1 MTVENKE
8 PFSALMDEMG
18 LLAKAMPE
26 VAPEPSD
33 EDKLKAAAEAE
44 EAAAAEAA
52 AGKQPLA
59 KSLQVTLADGTVVDA
74 EDGTELVKSL
84 MDQVSGLEGVMAKAL
99 GAAVG
104 LIKKQGEQLVATDT
118 LVKSLQAKVTEL
130 SGEGRGRKTMV
141 TVMDK
146 PGQLAKSETP
156 GMTAPEF
163 MAKSHAAFKDGKING
178 TELTIIDVSLRQGAL
193 PDAGLISKVMA

>member
-26 VAPEPSD
+26 VAPELTD
-33 EDKLKAAAEAE
+33 EEKAEKAQA
-44 EAAAAEAA
+44 EAAALEA
-52 AGKQPLA
+52 AGKQPMA
-59 KSLQVTLADGTVVDA
+59 KSMQVTLADGSVVEA

-84 MDQVSGLEGVMAKAL
+84 MEQVSGLEGTMAKAL

-104 LIKKQGEQLVATDT
+104 LIKRQGEQLAAHGD
-118 LVKSLQAKVTEL
+118 LVKSLQTKVAEL

-141 TVMDK
+141 TVIDK

-163 MAKSHAAFKDGKING
+163 MAKSHAAFNAGKING

>member
-8 PFSALMDEMG
+8 PGAFDALLGELDVM
-18 LLAKAMPE
+18 AKAMPE
-26 VAPEPSD
+26 IAPELSD
-33 EDKLKAAAEAE
+33 EDKLKAQAEAE
-44 EAAAAEAA
+44 AKAKEGD
-52 AGKQPLA
+52 AGPMA

-84 MDQVSGLEGVMAKAL
+84 MEQVSGLEGVMAKAL

-163 MAKSHAAFKDGKING
+163 MAKSHAAFNAGKING

>member
-8 PFSALMDEMG
+8 PGAFDALMGEMG
-18 LLAKAMPE
+18 MLAKAMPE
-26 VAPEPSD
+26 VAPELTD
-33 EDKLKAAAEAE
+33 EEKAEKAQA
-44 EAAAAEAA
+44 EAAALEA
-52 AGKQPLA
+52 AGKQPMA
-59 KSLQVTLADGTVVDA
+59 KSMQVTLADGSVVEA

-99 GAAVG
+99 GQAVG
-104 LIKKQGEQLVATDT
+104 LIKRQGEQLATT
-118 LVKSLQAKVTEL
+118 GELVKSLQTKVAEL

-141 TVMDK
+141 TVIDK

-163 MAKSHAAFKDGKING
+163 MAKSHAAFNAGKING
-178 TELTIIDVSLRQGAL
+178 TELTIIDVSLREGQL
-193 PDAGLISKVMA
+193 PSAGLISKVMA